1 MCLRSCDVRSQMERK
16 SSQSSQLAETTVVV
30 SAAPSPPGKGH
41 FLAQLGH
48 AHLPEPP
55 GAPSKLAV
63 PDQRRTLC
71 TQNAYIVTER
81 TVSAL
86 RLPQRGQRPLTT
98 VSGERTLTL
107 SSYMGTFYV
116 SGSRY

>member
-16 SSQSSQLAETTVVV
+16 SSQSSQLDETTVVV

-81 TVSAL
+81 TKSQHSVCH
-86 RLPQRGQRPLTT
+86 
-98 VSGERTLTL
+98 SGANVHSQL
-107 SSYMGTFYV
+107 SLG
-116 SGSRY
+116 REP